1 MEFTR
6 TPFGANSNARSL
18 VNLSWAALTTPYAMN
33 AGDWGMIA
41 ATDDMLTTD
50 PCSHQSF
57 HSIVQDL
64 KYESETIDA
73 RDSQWIIFHLRAGA
87 PTWAACDQGSRHCNF
102 FPSYMFPN
110 LIDPGENKHLQP

>member
-1 MEFTR
+1 VNQSTMEPPEMRRPLTLQDTNMSPMSKKKQNPYTLTSGREGHTPGAMEFTR

-57 HSIVQDL
+57 HSVFQD
-64 KYESETIDA
+64 
-73 RDSQWIIFHLRAGA
+73 
-87 PTWAACDQGSRHCNF
+87 
-102 FPSYMFPN
+102 
-110 LIDPGENKHLQP
+110 